1 MKTKL
6 KESSSVPAK
15 VFNEI
20 EVELDEDSDDV
31 SLGFLD
37 DD

>member
-1 MKTKL
+1 MDMKTKL
-6 KESSSVPAK
+6 KENNAEKLLETTSE
-15 VFNEI
+15 EI
-20 EVELDEDSDDV
+20 EEDSDDA